1 MKTLKLTVVALMA
14 IFMGLNFA
22 SCSDEK
28 DEPLDDPEE
37 DVVVK
42 GLIGTK
48 WNLLGTSGNN
58 MELNIEFLDEER
70 CAIESAMIY
79 GKEKGVSTY
88 VYDEELNM
96 GMVLL
101 PTIASMETFLI
112 EDNVLT
118 VNGRSYEK
126 DATYKAPKKKH
137 ERVGTI
143 WYNYV
148 DSKNY
153 MQIEIFDEGRIIQTG
168 KKTGFEYNKFLN
180 YTVME
185 SGVMDVENGSFYLE
199 IHSGKLI
206 YYNDMGDVELV
217 LDAKN

>member
-1 MKTLKLTVVALMA
+1 
-14 IFMGLNFA
+14 MGLNFA

-28 DEPLDDPEE
+28 DEPIDDPTDDPQEE
-37 DVVVK
+37 VVK
-42 GLIGTK
+42 GLIGSK
-48 WNLLGTSGNN
+48 WNLLGASGNN

-112 EDNVLT
+112 EDNILT

-126 DATYKAPKKKH
+126 DASYRAPKKKH

-143 WYNYV
+143 WYNYA

-168 KKTGFEYNKFLN
+168 KNKGLEYNKFLN

-185 SGVMDVENGSFYLE
+185 SGIMDVENGSFYLE
-199 IHSGKLI
+199 IINGQLI
-206 YYNDMGDVELV
+206 YYNDMGDVDLV
-217 LDAKN
+217 LDAK